1 MSELETDNLED
12 VIDDEI
18 EMLDAEVHDDEPI
31 VESAFDR
38 PGEWYVVRCFSGHEK
53 KVADAL
59 NTLVENQDLKNEI
72 YEIVIPEEDVIEIR
86 REKRVTVKI
95 GRAHV

>member
-18 EMLDAEVHDDEPI
+18 EMLDAEVHEDEPI

-38 PGEWYVVRCFSGHEK
+38 PE
-53 KVADAL
+53 
-59 NTLVENQDLKNEI
+59 
-72 YEIVIPEEDVIEIR
+72 
-86 REKRVTVKI
+86 I

>member
-18 EMLDAEVHDDEPI
+18 EMLDAEVHEDEPT

-38 PGEWYVVRCFSGHEK
+38 PGEWYVVRCFSE
-53 KVADAL
+53 
-59 NTLVENQDLKNEI
+59 
-72 YEIVIPEEDVIEIR
+72 
-86 REKRVTVKI
+86 I